1 MVAEQRDVTNVVVY
15 MSEEKVGEII
25 HALSPEQRQFILAF
39 VDTVKQPHEIWQARV
54 ADPNND
60 GNWLNL
66 RTYLQFLDLSSCE
79 IGCSYGVSIVR
90 FLFNQ
95 RWELYDMTMQTGEEH
110 KVAESINQTY
120 RVGQLMFPP

>member
-1 MVAEQRDVTNVVVY
+1 MAEQRDVTDVVVF

-25 HALSPEQRQFILAF
+25 HALSPEQRRFTSIFA
-39 VDTVKQPHEIWQARV
+39 DTVKQPHEIWQARV
-54 ADPNND
+54 ADPHND
-60 GNWLNL
+60 GNGLNL
-66 RTYLQFLDLSSCE
+66 RTYLQFLDLSGCE
-79 IGCSYGVSIVR
+79 IGGSYGVSIVR

-120 RVGQLMFPP
+120 RVGQLMFP